1 MGRPP
6 LPWALRAA
14 LQEPR
19 DPSQRPAPATAYW
32 SHWPHSPLREHAAQ
46 QPSRPGPA
54 RPGPGGWEVTQG
66 WVQLTGTG
74 NNLGDSGLVAGRN
87 QSTLQRRWG
96 GSAPFPV
103 TCPVHLARPEGPR
116 ASLHYKHAA
125 VGGMTVCSG
134 QARLSGPSTFRK
146 EGDSVRLP
154 RKCRG
159 RLGAQGRAYPGS
171 RGGGSGGQTHPS
183 SARTGSRVGPC

>member
-1 MGRPP
+1 MGPQGSSPGASGSFSTPRSGHS
-6 LPWALRAA
+6 LLESLATLAA
-14 LQEPR
+14 EGAR
-19 DPSQRPAPATAYW
+19 S
-32 SHWPHSPLREHAAQ
+32 SAAQ
-46 QPSRPGPA
+46 PP

-74 NNLGDSGLVAGRN
+74 NNLGDSGPVAGRN